1 MNSMNHTRPSDAAQ
15 CPAPGIA
22 ADLKAYADN
31 ELMVLRRKTVANH
44 LRQCAACRTEIA
56 AMTRIANDI
65 KTADASSAPP
75 LSPDLR
81 QRLLERMGAEA
92 PSIPTARTL
101 PLWRR
106 KPLLVFGGGA
116 ASLAAFTVIFMPSL
130 AKIRLDEQQKTAS
143 VNKAAQA
150 AIQHYK
156 DYSEKFPVVAKA
168 GEVARKPENVPE
180 TVAETSYYGDVSAV
194 TAADGNSDA
203 PMILATP
210 QDFSG
215 TSRSAPAQTEYD
227 KLRSLDQLMTERQ
240 VHREGSV
247 TVAVDKLE
255 GASDKVEQ
263 MVKASGGFVASNNLA
278 TDSDGYKSADLSV
291 RVPIEQFDDMLK
303 RFAALGTVTAKS
315 ISGEDITER
324 VSDATQAEQVLKD
337 AAQTAA
343 RKLKNENG
351 SEKEIRYREADL
363 RRVKIEYAQTQ
374 ARLGLL
380 RKMARLS
387 TINVSLTEKA
397 KRAAQTPT
405 QGGFL
410 GDLSETNRMASAAFA
425 SAIRVPV
432 VLIIWVLAFS
442 PLWVPLLVFYRYASR
457 RGALPR

>member
-1 MNSMNHTRPSDAAQ
+1 MNSFNNHTRPADSAR
-15 CPAPGIA
+15 CPAPEIA

-31 ELMVLRRKTVANH
+31 ELTVLRRRIVTNH
-44 LRQCAACRTEIA
+44 LRRCAACRTEIT
-56 AMTRIANDI
+56 AMTRIAGDI
-65 KTADASSAPP
+65 KTADAGSAAP
-75 LSPDLR
+75 LNPDLR

-92 PSIPTARTL
+92 PSVPTARTL

-106 KPLLVFGGGA
+106 KPLLIFGGGA
-116 ASLAAFTVIFMPSL
+116 AYAAVFLLLAAALLLTFGTAREKARQASFASLANLRDDELKRKLKGYPSY
-130 AKIRLDEQQKTAS
+130 DET
-143 VNKAAQA
+143 
-150 AIQHYK
+150 
-156 DYSEKFPVVAKA
+156 FP
-168 GEVARKPENVPE
+168 
-180 TVAETSYYGDVSAV
+180 AELVMG
-194 TAADGNSDA
+194 
-203 PMILATP
+203 
-210 QDFSG
+210 
-215 TSRSAPAQTEYD
+215 
-227 KLRSLDQLMTERQ
+227 RQ

-255 GASDKVEQ
+255 AASDKVEQ

-291 RVPIEQFDDMLK
+291 RVPVEQFDDML
-303 RFAALGTVTAKS
+303 RQFAALGTVTAKS

-337 AAQTAA
+337 ATQTAV

-363 RRVKIEYAQTQ
+363 RRVKIEFAQTQ

-397 KRAAQTPT
+397 KRAAQAPS

-410 GDLSETNRMASAAFA
+410 GDLSETNRMVSAAFA

-432 VLIIWVLAFS
+432 VLIIWGLAFS
-442 PLWVPLLVFYRYASR
+442 PLWVPMLVFYRYAFR
-457 RGALPR
+457 RGLRELG